1 MELASSVL
9 LTLGMFVCLFP
20 YRPASMDELRKV
32 LAIANKYALPLWT
45 ISRGKNLGYD
55 TDLCTVD
62 KVFPP
67 LMKVLNM

>member
-1 MELASSVL
+1 
-9 LTLGMFVCLFP
+9 
-20 YRPASMDELRKV
+20 MDELRQV